1 LLQAYDMVDYGRFRY
16 NMFEGEG
23 HWFPGHFASRCT
35 ECGDCLPRC
44 PEKLEIPKLLFDT
57 HKSLFDRKAWVKN
70 QLFHYAVLI
79 AKFVRKFIPGL
90 T

>member
-1 LLQAYDMVDYGRFRY
+1 
-16 NMFEGEG
+16 MFEGKG
-23 HWFPGHFASRCT
+23 HWFPGNFASKCT

-57 HKSLFDRKAWVKN
+57 HKRLFDRKAWAKN
-70 QLFHYAVLI
+70 QLYIMVVSI
-79 AKFVRKFIPGL
+79 AKFLRKFIPGL